1 MQPGELTASSFA
13 SYSPKAREFAVRNLA
28 LLQQLP
34 LALVPLLL
42 REVIAYDVRFPAE
55 QRMMD
60 DQFGYLASLSKEER
74 ARLLHEFVSISV
86 TEKLAAMDWVR
97 QPQPFSEA
105 LTAHLWATHQMDAFR
120 TAADEYAAAWRKAKP
135 DPEPVIPR
143 LSIVLVG
150 RGSDAGLHP
159 LFRKLRPYGTYFPNV
174 DPANGWDTIAKAV
187 AARAAKHPESY
198 QHWYIDGGEASAL
211 EDPKIAIVS
220 YAGLASARNAVL
232 RRMQNVIN
240 SGSGGPE
247 ALRTLLAQMRP
258 EEIGLDVKSDA
269 TLAHFKASILT
280 EGSGTQIFSTTFAQ
294 WTAREALRRAQPV
307 TVLVRFAPRQRQL
320 PMNELLS
327 GQHPASET
335 DPAGSLVDADMGA
348 YYTWINQQRLSGAEK
363 SSFLAWFENKNEA
376 VAIGPSLPRG
386 VVSPS
391 QMTLEKLITMLG

>member
-1 MQPGELTASSFA
+1 MQPNELTAASFA
-13 SYSPKAREFAVRNLA
+13 SYSPKAREFAVRNLD

-34 LALVPLLL
+34 LTLVPLLL

-55 QRMMD
+55 QRMLN
-60 DQFGYLASLSKEER
+60 DQFAYLRALSKGER
-74 ARLLHEFVSISV
+74 EYLLRKFVSITV
-86 TEKLAAMDWVR
+86 TEKLASMDWVR

-120 TAADEYAAAWRKAKP
+120 AAADEYAAAWRKAKP
-135 DPEPVIPR
+135 DPDPAIPR

-150 RGSDAGLHP
+150 QGSDAGPRP
-159 LFRKLRPYGTYFPNV
+159 LFRKLRPHGTYFPNI
-174 DPANGWDTIAKAV
+174 DPASGWNTITQVV
-187 AARAAKHPESY
+187 ATRAAKHPEKY
-198 QHWYIDGGEASAL
+198 QHWYIDGGEATAL
-211 EDPKIAIVS
+211 ESSEVAVIS
-220 YAGLASARNAVL
+220 YAALAPVRNAVL
-232 RRMQNVIN
+232 KRMQGVIN

-258 EEIGLDVKSDA
+258 EDIGLEAKNDA

-307 TVLVRFAPRQRQL
+307 TMLVRFAPRQRQF

-327 GQHPASET
+327 GQHPANET

-348 YYTWINQQRLSGAEK
+348 YYTWINQQRLSGADK
-363 SSFLAWFENKNEA
+363 SSFLAWFEGKNEA
-376 VAIGPSLPRG
+376 VAIGPSVPRG

-391 QMTLEKLITMLG
+391 QMTVEKLIAMLG